1 LRGAVIAP
9 PANKT
14 YSNRFSISHVV
25 RDTRKAQRIFLEF
38 GILKSRTPNAPFWLP
53 VCRTHFPL
61 PCLIALMDNS
71 QQERVLR
78 VHFLLFVKVLFRILQ
93 KSEDEL
99 LREQAKLLILCRQS
113 SQELRQ
119 TMATE
124 LKLLVGES
132 IWDQAEKYTLFYLKK
147 KNELQQRALIR
158 RSIAAI
164 KKYDDEPF
172 RNTTSAI
179 DFEPTPIR
187 TPHSLVSARKA

>member
-1 LRGAVIAP
+1 
-9 PANKT
+9 
-14 YSNRFSISHVV
+14 
-25 RDTRKAQRIFLEF
+25 
-38 GILKSRTPNAPFWLP
+38 
-53 VCRTHFPL
+53 
-61 PCLIALMDNS
+61 MDNS

-99 LREQAKLLILCRQS
+99 LREQAKLVILCRQS

-119 TMATE
+119 TMATD

-132 IWDQAEKYTLFYLKK
+132 IWDQAEEYTLFYLKN
-147 KNELQQRALIR
+147 KNELKQRALIR

-164 KKYDDEPF
+164 QKYDAQF

-179 DFEPTPIR
+179 DLEPTPIR
-187 TPHSLVSARKA
+187 TPHNLVSARKA